1 MSFNTNAF
9 IADTVRFIQQG
20 NISRKRI
27 KRAQHTHTQQ
37 QQQKN
42 EKNTHKTNWYKL
54 DEDEE
59 KNLLRIRFTTYT
71 DLNNQR
77 NGKKYT

>member
-42 EKNTHKTNWYKL
+42 EKNTYKTNWYKL
-54 DEDEE
+54 DEDGE
-59 KNLLRIRFTTYT
+59 KNLLRIRVTTYT

-77 NGKKYT
+77 NGIKYT